1 MKINPTSG
9 ALILILSISLYFS
22 CVNEPDV
29 MTLITPDPTPMPQR
43 QEYYSIEDFKG
54 RDEGEEMPEWIT
66 VYLQGGL
73 RGIESME
80 IYQFDYVFVSRNMG
94 NNFSALSQWQ
104 NSFSPE
110 LDFPRLA
117 ATRIEERFLM
127 EFSLPD
133 FELGSFYTAFIRAIS
148 DSQWPRS
155 TLEDDFWM
163 LVKISPDAEPSWEFF
178 ILSAIPRNEFRDF
191 FNHLYDNV
199 NPRIAPN
206 WEQQRA
212 INRFRQN
219 FFSEF

>member
-1 MKINPTSG
+1 MKINPAPG
-9 ALILILSISLYFS
+9 VLILILLISLYFS

-43 QEYYSIEDFKG
+43 QIHYSIEDFKG
-54 RDEGEEMPEWIT
+54 RDEGEEMPEWVT
-66 VYLQGGL
+66 MYLLEGL

-94 NNFSALSQWQ
+94 NNFSALTQWQ

-117 ATRIEERFLM
+117 ATRIEDRFLM

-133 FELGSFYTAFIRAIS
+133 FELGSFYTGLIRAVS

-155 TLEDDFWM
+155 THEDDFWM
-163 LVKISPDAEPSWEFF
+163 LVKNSPDADASWEFL
-178 ILSAIPRNEFRDF
+178 ILSAIPRNEFRDHF
-191 FNHLYDNV
+191 YHLYGNV
-199 NPRIAPN
+199 NPRTTPN

-219 FFSEF
+219 FFNDF